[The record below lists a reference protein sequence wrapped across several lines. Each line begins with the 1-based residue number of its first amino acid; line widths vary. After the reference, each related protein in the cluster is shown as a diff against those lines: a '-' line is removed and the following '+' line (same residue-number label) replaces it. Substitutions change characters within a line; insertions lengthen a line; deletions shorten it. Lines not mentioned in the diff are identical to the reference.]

1 MLCALLSAA
10 SGLTLRPCGR
20 PTTRRA
26 LLAGSLCAAV
36 LPAFAE
42 DAPVPAAPTRMY
54 QNGLVVPELASEPT
68 AAPVAAAPTLAEP
81 DEITRAARSRTEP
94 QTEPRTRALNRAS
107 GWRLTFLLARGPQVL
122 CADAEDQGMH
132 VRRVRDREGRVHQLQ
147 RRRGLCDRAWAATA
161 DPWHPCREPQQRPAV
176 LTCSHRVAQPCC
188 RRAAA
193 VPQPCGSRTGRTRGA
208 ACPGLERHLLWA
220 VRTSLALTAYRGNTG
235 DQTPLKLAA
244 KCRDARVP
252 YTFPFSDFLATQ
264 KKQKEAAAAAG
275 GGFALPSL
283 PKLPF

>member
-1 MLCALLSAA
+1 M
-10 SGLTLRPCGR
+10 
-20 PTTRRA
+20 
-26 LLAGSLCAAV
+26 
-36 LPAFAE
+36 
-42 DAPVPAAPTRMY
+42 
-54 QNGLVVPELASEPT
+54 
-68 AAPVAAAPTLAEP
+68 
-81 DEITRAARSRTEP
+81 
-94 QTEPRTRALNRAS
+94 
-107 GWRLTFLLARGPQVL
+107 
-122 CADAEDQGMH
+122 
-132 VRRVRDREGRVHQLQ
+132 
-147 RRRGLCDRAWAATA
+147 
-161 DPWHPCREPQQRPAV
+161 
-176 LTCSHRVAQPCC
+176 AQPC
-188 RRAAA
+188 RSRAAA